1 MTTPPKPEF
10 SRPVA
15 VQSLD
20 EGGMALMV
28 EADATERARLAERF
42 GLVAID
48 SLTGKVRVTPEE
60 GGAMFRLDGI
70 FTADVRQTCVVTLEE
85 LPVHLEGSFGRQY
98 SALADPEDAR
108 EECLD
113 LDAEEPPDPVVDGH
127 IDIGEVIAEELALSL
142 DPFPRKPGISFT
154 DYSFGPDGAAA
165 DSGVGVANPRAAAGP
180 FAALQRLKDR
190 LK

>member
-1 MTTPPKPEF
+1 MTPPPKTEF

-15 VQSLD
+15 VESLD
-20 EGGMALMV
+20 EGGVALTV

-60 GGAMFRLDGI
+60 DGTMFRLDGS

-85 LPVHLEGSFGRQY
+85 LPVHVENSFGRQY
-98 SALADPEDAR
+98 SALAEAEEAR

-113 LDAEEPPDPVVDGH
+113 LDTEEPFDLVVDDL
-127 IDIGEVIAEELALSL
+127 IDVGEAIAEELALSL

-154 DYSFGPDGAAA
+154 DYSSGPDGTAA
-165 DSGVGVANPRAAAGP
+165 DSSAGAVNPRAAAGP